1 MRLFDEE
8 KAHEVLFDL
17 QKKKR
22 WKSGIAVSKSYGM
35 ITRESEIIFDSSI
48 NSKSRSKCNNQ
59 LQK

>member
-1 MRLFDEE
+1 MRLFHED

-17 QKKKR
+17 QKKR

-35 ITRESEIIFDSSI
+35 ITGESEIIFDSSI
-48 NSKSRSKCNNQ
+48 HNKSRSKCNNQ